1 MSTKIQMNQ
10 TQETKFEMLI
20 TCNQILK
27 WPLDN
32 QKKNSNSSNSK
43 IMIQKNKVKSK
54 YTKEKSIKQKSL
66 TKNQM
71 SLKNRNKD
79 P

>member
-10 TQETKFEMLI
+10 TQETKSEMLI

-32 QKKNSNSSNSK
+32 QKKTQTHLILKSCYRKTKSNLN
-43 IMIQKNKVKSK
+43 IQK
-54 YTKEKSIKQKSL
+54 
-66 TKNQM
+66 KNQ
-71 SLKNRNKD
+71 SNRN

>member
-10 TQETKFEMLI
+10 TQETKSEMLI

-32 QKKNSNSSNSK
+32 QKKNLNSSNSK
-43 IMIQKNKVKSK
+43 IMLQKNKVKSK